1 MSNDVEDSVLLT
13 EVSQLAEENLYR
25 SIQEREIEYQRVFEE
40 LSTIRSELRVV
51 RQENQWFKT
60 VKCGLE

>member
-25 SIQEREIEYQRVFEE
+25 TIQEREIEYQRVFEE